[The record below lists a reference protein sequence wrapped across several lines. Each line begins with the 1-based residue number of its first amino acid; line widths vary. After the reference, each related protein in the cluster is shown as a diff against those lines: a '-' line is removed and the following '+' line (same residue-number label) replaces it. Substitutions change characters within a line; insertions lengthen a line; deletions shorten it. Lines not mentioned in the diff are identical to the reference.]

1 MKGTDSI
8 ITFEQF
14 QAIIKQMLEISY
26 PDKDVKITKV
36 TKASSKGYVGL
47 TILDKKEKKQEGEPI
62 KPDDFSIAPTH
73 NLDRYFEVYKTD
85 RTVTFKDI
93 AEDIVAEQ
101 KRNEPVNYDDE
112 LEFHK
117 KMIDIEFFKK
127 HVIFDFINE
136 EKFKELEE
144 DVPNRKLGSTDIKI
158 IYKVLIPDD
167 VMKLI
172 NKNASPNVGIATSL
186 VTSKVVDK
194 IKEINKVSI
203 SEVDLFNWAMK
214 NTPELLRLQFRA
226 TDTGILNLIV
236 ERLGDEDKL
245 DELMDRYNSFIKVL
259 DDDNWFKE
267 AMNKVGKCATD
278 SFIAVLSSDMLKYM
292 DSKSDTITFQCNY
305 KVRMELVKLINES
318 MNILTNEKVVHGAVV
333 LLYENNLIPRLL
345 CKLFDKDK
353 VYFVPSSVHEIILT
367 DSILNSDRDLNFLCD
382 TIEEVN
388 MTLSNQKEV
397 LSNKV
402 LAYNAKTNTY
412 ESIGRSCDKSVDDDF
427 LKFKYILENGL

>member
-1 MKGTDSI
+1 MINKELMN
-8 ITFEQF
+8 FEQF
-14 QAIIKQMLEISY
+14 QFIIKQMVEISY

-36 TKASSKGYVGL
+36 TKASSKGYMGL

-62 KPDDFSIAPTH
+62 KPDDFTVAPTH
-73 NLDRYFEVYKTD
+73 NLDRYFEVYMNDKSLML
-85 RTVTFKDI
+85 KDI

-101 KRNEPVNYDDE
+101 KKFEPVNHDSE

-117 KMIDIEFFKK
+117 KMTDIEFFKG

-144 DVPNRKLGSTDIKI
+144 AVPNRKLDSTDIKI

-172 NKNASPNVGIATSL
+172 NKNASPTSGIATSL

-194 IKEINKVSI
+194 LAVMNKVSI
-203 SEVDLFNWAMK
+203 SEEDLFSWAIK

-245 DELMDRYNSFIKVL
+245 DELMDRYNSFIKIL

-267 AMNKVGKCATD
+267 AMNKAGKCATD

-292 DSKSDTITFQCNY
+292 DSKSDTITFQYNY

-318 MNILTNEKVVHGAVV
+318 MNILTNEQVVHGAIV

-353 VYFVPSSVHEIILT
+353 VYFVPSSVHEVILT
-367 DSILNSDRDLNFLCD
+367 DSILDSDRDLNFLCD

-388 MTLSNQKEV
+388 MTLSNQKDL

-412 ESIGRSCDKSVDDDF
+412 ESIGRSCDKSEDDDF